1 MKERRG
7 VEVEG
12 GSRKGGDWLR
22 REGGGG
28 KNRGVGRKKAE
39 KVKKEANWSLQKITK
54 ATYLF

>member
-7 VEVEG
+7 VEEGG

-22 REGGGG
+22 RGGGGGG

-39 KVKKEANWSLQKITK
+39 KEKRNQTGLCKK
-54 ATYLF
+54 